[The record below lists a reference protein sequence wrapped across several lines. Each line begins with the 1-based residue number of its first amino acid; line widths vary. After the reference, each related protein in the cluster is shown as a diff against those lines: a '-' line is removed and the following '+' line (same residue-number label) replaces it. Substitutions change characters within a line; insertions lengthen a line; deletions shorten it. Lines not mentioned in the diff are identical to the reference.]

1 MKINT
6 YKGFGYFSTS
16 FSLWKRMIARILFYL
31 LILQI
36 IILGFS
42 VYQNFALP
50 FPYLIKNLLQN
61 TLGKS
66 FIVYIGVFPLVY
78 FFSLITEK
86 SETIKTIRGAELST
100 FKQYN
105 FDLAKKNIKTD
116 VCIGTIIT
124 KSLIKKEQQPVYL
137 PQWAGHILFI
147 GSTGTGKT
155 NSILQMLEWYEA
167 KNIPCIILDAKN
179 EYIAKKFRPGVDLIF
194 NPLDCDSIQWNFFDE
209 IKRWPDIDAISAF
222 IVPENKSNSDPIWTH
237 APREIISA
245 LIEHLIK
252 IKHAN
257 CGSLWRVL
265 NSGISTIRKA
275 LKHSN
280 NKTISDYLTDTG
292 GKEGHSK
299 LAQDIKASMTQYIQF
314 LRYMPKKEG
323 NFKID
328 DWLNNKVSGNIYI
341 TSHPDLKETLKPAL
355 SLFLSMLIMKV
366 NALPN
371 DQTRKIRWIL
381 DEINQLYP
389 QKLLPDLLTQS
400 RSKGSQIIIGIQDKA
415 QFDENYGKNN
425 ADSIIGCC
433 ATQIIFRCDGPETA
447 EYASKIL
454 SKGKIIEPENSSS
467 HGSSDVREGI
477 SKSNRPK
484 EEYILMASEIQ
495 MSPDLKAYVF
505 PKARNPF
512 SVDFK
517 YKRFCDETDSFVAKP
532 DLKVFPFS

>member
-280 NKTISDYLTDTG
+280 NKTISDYLTEPG
-292 GKEGHSK
+292 GTDGHSK

-314 LRYMPKKEG
+314 LKYMPKKSG
-323 NFKID
+323 NFTID
-328 DWLNNKVSGNIYI
+328 GWLNNQAGGNIYI

-371 DQTRKIRWIL
+371 DQTRKLRWIL

-400 RSKGSQIIIGIQDKA
+400 RSKGSQVILGVQDKS

-433 ATQIIFRCDGPETA
+433 ATQVIFRCDGPETA

-484 EEYILMASEIQ
+484 EEFILMASEIQ
-495 MSPDLKAYVF
+495 MTPDLKGYVF

-512 SVDFK
+512 EVKFE
-517 YKRFCDETDSFVAKP
+517 YKHFSDEIDAFVSRP
-532 DLKVFPFS
+532 DLNL

>member
-1 MKINT
+1 M
-6 YKGFGYFSTS
+6 
-16 FSLWKRMIARILFYL
+16 
-31 LILQI
+31 
-36 IILGFS
+36 
-42 VYQNFALP
+42 
-50 FPYLIKNLLQN
+50 KNLVHN

-66 FIVYIGVFPLVY
+66 FIIYLGIVPLIY
-78 FFSLITEK
+78 LFSLITEN
-86 SETIKTIRGAELST
+86 SETIKTVRGAELISLT
-100 FKQYN
+100 AYFFELEK
-105 FDLAKKNIKTD
+105 ANIKTD
-116 VCIGTIIT
+116 VCIGKTIT
-124 KSLIKKEQQPVYL
+124 KSFFKKKLKPVYL
-137 PQWAGHILFI
+137 PELAGHILLI

-155 NSILQMLEWYEA
+155 NSILQMLEWYETE
-167 KNIPCIILDAKN
+167 NIPCIILDAKN

-222 IVPENKSNSDPIWTH
+222 IVPDNKSHSDPIWTH
-237 APREIISA
+237 APRGIIAA

-252 IKHAN
+252 INHAN
-257 CGSLWRVL
+257 CGSLWDVL

-275 LKHSN
+275 LRHSN
-280 NKTISDYLTDTG
+280 NTTISDYLTETG
-292 GKEGHSK
+292 NTESHSK

-314 LRYMPKKEG
+314 LRYMPKKSG
-323 NFKID
+323 DFTID
-328 DWLNNKVSGNIYI
+328 DWLKNKVSGNIYIYI

-366 NALPN
+366 NALPD

-400 RSKGSQIIIGIQDKA
+400 RSKGSQVIIGIQDKA

-484 EEYILMASEIQ
+484 EEYLLMASEIQ

-512 SVDFK
+512 GVDFA
-517 YKRFCDETDSFVAKP
+517 YKHFSDQIDSFVARP
-532 DLKVFPFS
+532 DLKLCARCAHN

>member
-1 MKINT
+1 
-6 YKGFGYFSTS
+6 
-16 FSLWKRMIARILFYL
+16 YL
-31 LILQI
+31 
-36 IILGFS
+36 
-42 VYQNFALP
+42 
-50 FPYLIKNLLQN
+50 
-61 TLGKS
+61 
-66 FIVYIGVFPLVY
+66 
-78 FFSLITEK
+78 FSLITEN
-86 SETIKTIRGAELST
+86 SETIKTVRGAELISLT
-100 FKQYN
+100 TYFFELEK
-105 FDLAKKNIKTD
+105 ANIKTD
-116 VCIGTIIT
+116 VCIGKTNT
-124 KSLIKKEQQPVYL
+124 KSFFKKKLKPVYL
-137 PQWAGHILFI
+137 PELAGHILLI

-155 NSILQMLEWYEA
+155 NSILQMLEWYESE
-167 KNIPCIILDAKN
+167 NIPCIILDAKN
-179 EYIAKKFRPGVDLIF
+179 EYIAKKFRPGVDFIF

-237 APREIISA
+237 APREIIAA
-245 LIEHLIK
+245 LIEQLIRMR
-252 IKHAN
+252 HAN
-257 CGSLWRVL
+257 CGSLWSVL
-265 NSGISTIRKA
+265 NSGVSTIRKA

-280 NKTISDYLTDTG
+280 NKTISDYLTEIG

-314 LRYMPKKEG
+314 LRYMPKKSG

-328 DWLNNKVSGNIYI
+328 DWLNNKVGGNIYI

-371 DQTRKIRWIL
+371 DQSRKIRWIL

-400 RSKGSQIIIGIQDKA
+400 RSKGSQVIIGIQDKA

-484 EEYILMASEIQ
+484 EEFILMASEIQ
-495 MSPDLKAYVF
+495 MTPDLKAYVF
-505 PKARNPF
+505 PKANNPF

-517 YKRFCDETDSFVAKP
+517 YKKFCDEIDSFVPKP
-532 DLKVFPFS
+532 DLNVFPCV